1 MFKVIKTAKQIAAE
15 KQQQD
20 TENRI
25 IELKKLLSD
34 SDYKVLP
41 DYDKTNGDIVEQ
53 RQAWREEIRS
63 LEPAPPD
70 EPESP

>member
-20 TENRI
+20 NENRI
-25 IELKKLLSD
+25 TELKKLLSD

-41 DYDKTNGDIVEQ
+41 DYDKTNDDIVEQ

-63 LEPAPPD
+63 LENG
-70 EPESP
+70 E

>member
-1 MFKVIKTAKQIAAE
+1 MFKTIKTAEQIAAE

-20 TENRI
+20 NENRI
-25 IELKKLLSD
+25 TELKKLLSD

-41 DYDKTNGDIVEQ
+41 DYDKTNDDIVDQ

-63 LEPAPPD
+63 LES
-70 EPESP
+70 EE

>member
-1 MFKVIKTAKQIAAE
+1 MFKTIKTAEQIAAE

-20 TENRI
+20 NENRI
-25 IELKKLLSD
+25 TELKKLLSD

-41 DYDKTNGDIVEQ
+41 DYDKTNDDIVEQ

-63 LEPAPPD
+63 LENG
-70 EPESP
+70 E